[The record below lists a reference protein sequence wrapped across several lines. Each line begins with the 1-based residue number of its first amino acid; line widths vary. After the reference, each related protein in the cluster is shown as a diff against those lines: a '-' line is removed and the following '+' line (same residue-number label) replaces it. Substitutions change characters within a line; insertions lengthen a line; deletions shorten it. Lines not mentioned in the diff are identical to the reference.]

1 MKYWEIEID
10 GTDRTG
16 KDTLLQ
22 YLCHLSDYKYSINS
36 RGILSQLVYTNKYN
50 RDYTFDLSNFNK
62 NKIIIW
68 LYGDEEDLKIRCK
81 LTNEP
86 NYDIINDTALF
97 NDIVN
102 SLSNDYIIFKYN
114 TSEMTPYQIAKNII
128 KQINILEESNGKI

>member
-22 YLCHLSDYKYSINS
+22 YLCYLSDYKYSINS
-36 RGILSQLVYTNKYN
+36 RGILSQLVYTKKYN

-68 LYGDEEDLKIRCK
+68 LYADEEDLKIRCK

-86 NYDIINDTALF
+86 NYDIINDTKLF
-97 NDIVN
+97 NDVVN
-102 SLSNDYIIFKYN
+102 SLSNNYIIHKYN
-114 TSEMTPYQIAKNII
+114 TSEITPYQIAKNII